1 MNNNDNGSNKKA
13 LYDKKDREK
22 KEIKEGVL
30 DTSRNQVQ
38 RDKHGRLLPGSQLNP
53 LGPTVKKKVQISL
66 DTLIDSLKE
75 VEKAKQKPFLK
86 HLWERAYRSD
96 TMAKAM
102 LDKFIANKGI
112 DIADLHGGGQFNVI
126 IQTFSGED
134 KQERTINITPKE
146 HQSKE

>member
-22 KEIKEGVL
+22 KEIKEGNL
-30 DTSRNQVQ
+30 ITGEEQAL
-38 RDKHGRLLPGSQLNP
+38 RDEFGRWLPGKSPNP
-53 LGPTVKKKVQISL
+53 KGRPPDKIKINKDAIIETLVEAEEAHKKTFLRHLWDRAYKNDTVALEMLRTFV
-66 DTLIDSLKE
+66 
-75 VEKAKQKPFLK
+75 AKQ
-86 HLWERAYRSD
+86 
-96 TMAKAM
+96 
-102 LDKFIANKGI
+102 GI

>member
-22 KEIKEGVL
+22 KEIKEGNL
-30 DTSRNQVQ
+30 ITGEEQAL
-38 RDKHGRLLPGSQLNP
+38 RDEFGRWLPGKSPNP
-53 LGPTVKKKVQISL
+53 KGRPPDKIKINKDAIIETLVEAEEAHKK
-66 DTLIDSLKE
+66 T
-75 VEKAKQKPFLK
+75 FLR

-134 KQERTINITPKE
+134 KQEKTINITPKE